1 MSSVSPEPLYLTLM
15 ESVGFSEEL
24 DFKKYWLVLRRR
36 WLPGMVASAIVVT
49 LAVLSTSRE
58 ETIYK
63 AGGKLL
69 LKEDRSAAALTGL
82 EGLDEAGRLK
92 GLTLNSEPLAT
103 QAQVVLSRPIAE
115 KTVKELN
122 LQDEEGNP
130 LEPETLLKGLTAE
143 PVAGTDVLEV
153 TYKSDDP
160 ELAAAVVNKTMEG
173 YIENNIETNR
183 AQAVA
188 ARKFL
193 EGQVPR
199 IQARVSRAEED
210 LRRFKEENKVVSL
223 VDEAAQTVK
232 TIAQLEQQIATTEA
246 ELANVSSQ
254 VAEVEQQ
261 LDLTP
266 EEAVAASALSQSTV
280 LQNLRIQLREVM
292 GELAVERARYKPGHP
307 TIKNLERTEANL
319 KALIEEQIILVLGD
333 KPAGVTLASG
343 KTQALENLE
352 FSREGH
358 MTVQAY
364 ANLEAERLG
373 LASELDVLLKK
384 RATYKEQTKSFPR
397 LEQKLGEMQRKLEI
411 AQSTYQVILGKL
423 QEAQVAENQNVGNA
437 RIISPAT
444 EPQKPVPSKKKLVIA
459 AGGVMGILLGL
470 AIAFLL
476 DLIDGSVKT
485 VKEAKELFGY
495 TLLGIIPIYG
505 KSRRTRKLLGDAEGN
520 EQRIV
525 VREQPHSPLSAAYQM
540 LQANLKFLSS
550 DKPLKA
556 IVVTSSV
563 PKEGKSDVCAN
574 LAAAMAQVGRRVLLV
589 DGDMREPSQHHIWQ
603 LTNAVG
609 LSNILVGEAEFNTV
623 VQTVMPGLD
632 VLPCGVIPP
641 NPVGLLDSKR
651 MASLIEA
658 FSNKYDFIIFDAPPL
673 AGVADAPIL
682 GKMTDGILLVVRPRV
697 VNSTG
702 AKAAKEFLSQSGQN
716 VLGFVANGV
725 IIRNEP
731 DSYFYYTKEQYGVQA
746 SASQEQ
752 AVLSVS
758 SGAEDS

>member
-1 MSSVSPEPLYLTLM
+1 M

-24 DFKKYWLVLRRR
+24 DFKKYWLVLKRR
-36 WLPGMVASAIVVT
+36 WLPGVVISAIVVT
-49 LAVLSTSRE
+49 LAMLSTSRE
-58 ETIYK
+58 ETVYK
-63 AGGKLL
+63 AWGKLL

-115 KTVKELN
+115 RTVRELN
-122 LQDEEGNP
+122 LKDEDGNP
-130 LEPETLLKGLTAE
+130 LTPETLLKGLTAE
-143 PVAGTDVLEV
+143 PVAGTDVLDV
-153 TYKSDDP
+153 TYESNDP
-160 ELAAAVVNKTMEG
+160 EVAAAVVNKTMEG

-223 VDEAAQTVK
+223 
-232 TIAQLEQQIATTEA
+232 EA
-246 ELANVSSQ
+246 EATATVDNIARLDRAIAETQADLANITSQ
-254 VAEVEQQ
+254 VAEVQQ
-261 LDLTP
+261 QIGLSP
-266 EEAVAASALSQSTV
+266 KEAVAASSLSQSTV
-280 LQNLRIQLREVM
+280 VQNIRIQLQEVLSQL
-292 GELAVERARYKPGHP
+292 EIERARYKPEHP
-307 TIKNLERTEANL
+307 TVKNLERQAANL
-319 KALIEEQIILVLGD
+319 KALLEEEILRVLGD
-333 KPAGVTLASG
+333 KPRKVTLASG
-343 KTQALENLE
+343 KILALENIE
-352 FSREGH
+352 FSRDGQQIVH
-358 MTVQAY
+358 AY
-364 ANLEAERLG
+364 ADLEAERLG
-373 LASELDVLLKK
+373 LDSKLAALSKKKALLK
-384 RATYKEQTKSFPR
+384 EETKSFPR
-397 LEQKLGEMQRKLEI
+397 LEQKLGEMERRLEI
-411 AQSTYQVILGKL
+411 AQSTYQVILSKL
-423 QEAQVAENQNVGNA
+423 QEAQVAENQNVGNV

-444 EPQKPVPSKKKLVIA
+444 EPQKPIPSKKKLVIA
-459 AGGVMGILLGL
+459 IGGIMGILLGL

-505 KSRRTRKLLGDAEGN
+505 KSRRVRKLLRDAEGN
-520 EQRIV
+520 ERRIV
-525 VREQPHSPLSAAYQM
+525 VRELPHSPLSAAYQM

-609 LSNILVGEAEFNTV
+609 LSNILVGDAEFNTA
-623 VQTVMPGLD
+623 VQPVMPGLD

-641 NPVGLLDSKR
+641 NPVGLIDSKR
-651 MASLIEA
+651 MASLIET
-658 FSNKYDFIIFDAPPL
+658 FSNKYDFIIFDTPPL

-697 VNSTG
+697 VNSAS

-716 VLGFVANGV
+716 VLGLVANGV
-725 IIRNEP
+725 IIKNEP
-731 DSYFYYTKEQYGVQA
+731 DSYFYYTKEQYGGQA
-746 SASQEQ
+746 FASQEQ
-752 AVLSVS
+752 SVLSVGG
-758 SGAEDS
+758 SGADDS